1 MSTPSLNST
10 IKSFHHVAVKSVD
23 YDKSFHFYTVGL
35 GLKCVFE
42 KGEGDRRMAF
52 LELPDGSSIELFA
65 GGTGAEPV
73 GGWGHLAFLV
83 DSADAAYD
91 AAIQGG
97 GTHRSGP
104 NDGVLSGKPADMS
117 IRTSFVYGP
126 DKEIIEF
133 FQLR

>member
-42 KGEGDRRMAF
+42 KGEGDHRMAF
-52 LELPDGSSIELFA
+52 LELPDGSNIELFA

-73 GGWGHLAFLV
+73 GGWGHLSFLV
-83 DSADAAYD
+83 DDADAAFE
-91 AAIQGG
+91 AAIQAG
-97 GTHRSGP
+97 GTPRHEP
-104 NDGVLSGKPADMS
+104 ADGVLTGKPADML
-117 IRTSFVYGP
+117 IRTSFVLGP
-126 DKEIIEF
+126 DKEIIEYL
-133 FQLR
+133 QLR